1 MRNYLLFFLILVVLS
16 CGQQKPVAEQPVK
29 SETLLPAEALQFE
42 TESHDFG
49 ILKAGEKA
57 SFSFVFTNS
66 GDQPIHIKNAKP
78 DCGCL
83 SVRFDNKTVKPG
95 EKGMVEVI
103 FDSAGEFG
111 KQLKNIEIEWNSKEL
126 KHLIIFAE
134 VENDQLII
142 NN

>member
-16 CGQQKPVAEQPVK
+16 CGQQKPVGEQPVK
-29 SETLLPAEALQFE
+29 SETLLPADALQFE

-57 SFSFVFTNS
+57 SFSFVFSNS
-66 GDQPIHIKNAKP
+66 GDQPVQIKNAKP

-83 SVRFDNKTVKPG
+83 SVRFDNKPVKPG
-95 EKGMVEVI
+95 EKGMIEVI

>member
-1 MRNYLLFFLILVVLS
+1 MRNYLLFFLILVVFS
-16 CGQQKPVAEQPVK
+16 CNEQKTTTIQPVK
-29 SETLLPAEALQFE
+29 SETLLPTEALQFE

-49 ILKAGEKA
+49 ILKAGEKT

-66 GDQPIHIKNAKP
+66 GDQPIQIKNAKP

-83 SVRFDNKTVKPG
+83 SVRVDNKPVKPG
-95 EKGMVEVI
+95 EKGMIEVI

-111 KQLKNIEIEWNSKEL
+111 RQLKNIEIEWNSKEL

>member
-1 MRNYLLFFLILVVLS
+1 MRNYFLFFLILVVLS
-16 CGQQKPVAEQPVK
+16 CGQQKPVGEQPVK
-29 SETLLPAEALQFE
+29 SEMLLPADALQFE

-49 ILKAGEKA
+49 ILKAGEKT
-57 SFSFVFTNS
+57 SFSFVFNNS
-66 GDQPIHIKNAKP
+66 GDQPVQIKNAKP

-83 SVRFDNKTVKPG
+83 SVRFDNKPVKPG
-95 EKGMVEVI
+95 EKGLVEVI

-111 KQLKNIEIEWNSKEL
+111 RQLKNIEIEWNGKEL

>member
-16 CGQQKPVAEQPVK
+16 CGQQKPVGEQPVK
-29 SETLLPAEALQFE
+29 SETLLPADALQFE

-49 ILKAGEKA
+49 ILKAGEKT

-66 GDQPIHIKNAKP
+66 GDQSIQIKKAEP

-83 SVRFDNKTVKPG
+83 SVRFDNQLVKPG
-95 EKGMVEVI
+95 EKSMIEVI

-111 KQLKNIEIEWNSKEL
+111 RQLKNIEIEWNSKEM
-126 KHLIIFAE
+126 KHLIIFAD

>member
-1 MRNYLLFFLILVVLS
+1 MRNYLLFFLTMVVLS
-16 CGQQKPVAEQPVK
+16 CGQQKPVGEQPVK
-29 SETLLPAEALQFE
+29 SETLLPADALQFE

-49 ILKAGEKA
+49 ILKAGEKT
-57 SFSFVFTNS
+57 SFSFVFSNS
-66 GDQPIHIKNAKP
+66 GDQPVQIKNAKP

-83 SVRFDNKTVKPG
+83 SVRFDNKPVKPG
-95 EKGMVEVI
+95 EKGLVEVI

-111 KQLKNIEIEWNSKEL
+111 RQLKNIEIEWNGKEL

>member
-16 CGQQKPVAEQPVK
+16 CGQQKPVGEQPVK
-29 SETLLPAEALQFE
+29 SEMLLPADALQFE

-49 ILKAGEKA
+49 ILKAGEKT
-57 SFSFVFTNS
+57 SFSFVFNNS
-66 GDQPIHIKNAKP
+66 GDQPVQIKNAKP

-83 SVRFDNKTVKPG
+83 SVRFDNKPVKPG
-95 EKGMVEVI
+95 EKGLVEVI

-111 KQLKNIEIEWNSKEL
+111 RQLKNIEIEWNGKEL